1 MKTFKEFKQMLDEDG
16 SGIGGSTTN
25 CTGLNIAGTGINNS
39 KVGPNQ
45 GEPGVLPKDQPS
57 NKKRKSTFPTN
68 PVLQPMTTRAN
79 PNG

>member
-1 MKTFKEFKQMLDEDG
+1 MLDEDG
-16 SGIGGSTTN
+16 AAAGIGGGPTN
-25 CTGLNIAGTGINNS
+25 CTGFNIAGTGINNS

-57 NKKRKSTFPTN
+57 NKKRKFKFPTN